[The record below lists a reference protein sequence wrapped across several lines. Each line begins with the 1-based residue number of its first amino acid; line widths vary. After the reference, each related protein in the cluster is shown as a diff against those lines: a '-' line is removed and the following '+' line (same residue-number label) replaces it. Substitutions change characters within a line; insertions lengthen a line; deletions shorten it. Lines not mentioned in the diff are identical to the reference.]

1 MSGGL
6 LDLLKDPEA
15 MARIE
20 EHNRIV
26 RRIALQMGVTRDEA
40 RRALFH
46 FDAVTSSEGQTLH

>member
-6 LDLLKDPEA
+6 LDLLKDEKA

-20 EHNRIV
+20 EHNRV
-26 RRIALQMGVTRDEA
+26 IAKLADQLGCSRDEA

-46 FDAVTSSEGQTLH
+46 YEAVTTSEGQVLN